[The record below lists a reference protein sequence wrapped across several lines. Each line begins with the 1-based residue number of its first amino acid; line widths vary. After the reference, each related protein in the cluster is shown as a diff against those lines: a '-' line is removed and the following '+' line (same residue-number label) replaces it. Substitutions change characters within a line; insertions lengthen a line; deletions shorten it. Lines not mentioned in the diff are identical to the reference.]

1 MADKSSKG
9 TSRSAKYYQN
19 NPTAKAKKQAYDKK
33 ANAKPAA
40 KKYRRELIA
49 ENRKRG
55 TNGNGDGKDVSH
67 KKGGG
72 TTLEKKSS
80 NRARQGSGGKAKKK

>member
-1 MADKSSKG
+1 MADRSSTG
-9 TSRSAKYYQN
+9 TSRSARYYQN
-19 NPTAKAKKQAYDKK
+19 NPAARKKK
-33 ANAKPAA
+33 AATDKRNNAKPEQ

-72 TTLEKKSS
+72 TTLESRS
-80 NRARQGSGGKAKKK
+80 TNRARQGSGGKAKRK

>member
-19 NPTAKAKKQAYDKK
+19 NPEAKAKKANYDKK
-33 ANAKPAA
+33 ANAKPKA

-72 TTLEKKSS
+72 TTLESKKT

>member
-1 MADKSSKG
+1 MADRSSTG
-9 TSRSAKYYQN
+9 TSRSARYYQN
-19 NPTAKAKKQAYDKK
+19 NPAARKKKAATDKRNTAKPEQ
-33 ANAKPAA
+33 

-72 TTLEKKSS
+72 TTLESRS
-80 NRARQGSGGKAKKK
+80 TNRARQGSGGKAKRK